1 MNKTV
6 NFIARTAILLAL
18 AVLFQS
24 LRLFIPIPAAVDQY
38 VVGSL
43 VNLCLVIAALMV
55 GIQGGLIVAIFTPV
69 IAFLQNVL
77 ANPVMVPFV
86 ALGNATIVIVVALL
100 YKKNKYLSIILGAVA
115 KFLVLYITVVRIAIP
130 VLLGNMPPQMKELMS
145 LRFSWPQLVKALI
158 GGWLAVIVLPLLEK
172 ALKPVSR

>member
-55 GIQGGLIVAIFTPV
+55 RVF
-69 IAFLQNVL
+69 
-77 ANPVMVPFV
+77 
-86 ALGNATIVIVVALL
+86 
-100 YKKNKYLSIILGAVA
+100 
-115 KFLVLYITVVRIAIP
+115 
-130 VLLGNMPPQMKELMS
+130 
-145 LRFSWPQLVKALI
+145 KAD
-158 GGWLAVIVLPLLEK
+158 
-172 ALKPVSR
+172 

>member
-6 NFIARTAILLAL
+6 IFIARTAILLAL

-38 VVGSL
+38 LVGSL
-43 VNLCLVIAALMV
+43 VMCLVVAAVIV
-55 GIQGGLIVAIFTPV
+55 GIQGGLIVAVLTPV

-77 ANPVMVPFV
+77 ANPVLVPFV
-86 ALGNATIVIVVALL
+86 ALGNAAIVVVAALL
-100 YKKNKYLSIILGAVA
+100 YKRNKYVSIILGALS
-115 KFLVLYITVVRIAIP
+115 KFIVLYITVVHIAIP

-145 LRFSWPQLVKALI
+145 LRFSWPQLVTALV
-158 GGWLAVIVLPLLEK
+158 GSWLAVMVLPLLK
-172 ALKPVSR
+172 RALKPLS

>member
-24 LRLFIPIPAAVDQY
+24 LRLFLPIPAAVDQY

-43 VNLCLVIAALMV
+43 VNLCLIVAAVIT
-55 GIQGGLIVAIFTPV
+55 GIQGGLIVAVLTPV

-77 ANPVMVPFV
+77 ANPVLVPFV
-86 ALGNATIVIVVALL
+86 ALGNATIVIIVALL
-100 YKKNKYLSIILGAVA
+100 YDRNKHVALRVGALATRLALYL
-115 KFLVLYITVVRIAIP
+115 TVVHFAIP
-130 VLLGNMPPQMKELMS
+130 VLLGNIPAQAKELMS
-145 LRFSWPQLVKALI
+145 LRFSWPQLVTALV
-158 GGWLAVIVLPLLEK
+158 GGWLALMVLPLLK
-172 ALKPVSR
+172 RALKPLS

>member
-6 NFIARTAILLAL
+6 IFIARTAILLAL

-38 VVGSL
+38 LVGSL
-43 VNLCLVIAALMV
+43 VNMCLVVAAVIV
-55 GIQGGLIVAIFTPV
+55 GIQGGLIVAVLTPV

-77 ANPVMVPFV
+77 ANPVLVPFV
-86 ALGNATIVIVVALL
+86 ALGNAAIVVVAALL
-100 YKKNKYLSIILGAVA
+100 YKRNKYVSIILGALS
-115 KFLVLYITVVRIAIP
+115 KFIVLYITVVHIAIP

-145 LRFSWPQLVKALI
+145 LRFSWPQLVTALV
-158 GGWLAVIVLPLLEK
+158 GSWLAVMVLPLLK
-172 ALKPVSR
+172 RALKPLS

>member
-24 LRLFIPIPAAVDQY
+24 LRLFLPIPAAVDQY

-43 VNLCLVIAALMV
+43 VNLCLIVAAVIT
-55 GIQGGLIVAIFTPV
+55 GIQGGLIVAVLTPV

-77 ANPVMVPFV
+77 ANPVLVPFV
-86 ALGNATIVIVVALL
+86 ALGNATIVIIVALL
-100 YKKNKYLSIILGAVA
+100 YDRNKYVSLIVGALS
-115 KFLVLYITVVRIAIP
+115 KFLVLYLTVVHFAIP
-130 VLLGNMPPQMKELMS
+130 VLLGNIPAQAKELMS
-145 LRFSWPQLVKALI
+145 LRFSWPQLVTALV
-158 GGWLAVIVLPLLEK
+158 GGWLALMVLPLLK
-172 ALKPVSR
+172 RALKPLS

>member
-6 NFIARTAILLAL
+6 IFIARTAILLAL

-38 VVGSL
+38 LVGSL
-43 VNLCLVIAALMV
+43 VNMCLVVAAVIV
-55 GIQGGLIVAIFTPV
+55 GIQGGLIVAVLTPV

-77 ANPVMVPFV
+77 ANPVLVPFV
-86 ALGNATIVIVVALL
+86 ALGNAAIVVVAALL
-100 YKKNKYLSIILGAVA
+100 YKRNKYVSIILGALS
-115 KFLVLYITVVRIAIP
+115 KFIVLYITVVHIAIP

-145 LRFSWPQLVKALI
+145 LRFSWPQLVTALV
-158 GGWLAVIVLPLLEK
+158 GSWLAVMPLLK
-172 ALKPVSR
+172 RALKPLS